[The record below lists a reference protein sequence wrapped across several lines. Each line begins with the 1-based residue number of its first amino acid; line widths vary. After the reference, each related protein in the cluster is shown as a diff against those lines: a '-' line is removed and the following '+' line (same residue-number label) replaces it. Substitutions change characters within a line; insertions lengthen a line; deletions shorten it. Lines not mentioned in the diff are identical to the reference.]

1 VKIPLANP
9 EPSTHGTLSEVWRF
23 GADGFVLAFAAPNRI
38 GRASLYHKAR
48 LIQINA
54 ALIRR
59 VNFHAGGCEEFM
71 KVHAIQAGSDRGPR
85 ACLRRSLQP
94 FFSGVSR
101 KPIRLIW
108 RNAPS
113 A

>member
-1 VKIPLANP
+1 M
-9 EPSTHGTLSEVWRF
+9 WRF
-23 GADGFVLAFAAPNRI
+23 VADGFVLAFAAPNRI

-71 KVHAIQAGSDRGPR
+71 KVHAIQAGSDRGPPVWP
-85 ACLRRSLQP
+85 AATPATSLRREKAHPIDLAQRAQRVKVGLP
-94 FFSGVSR
+94 SR
-101 KPIRLIW
+101 MER
-108 RNAPS
+108 R
-113 A
+113 